1 MLFLVYLC
9 FGLRMVIKYLN
20 PGNVN
25 KMVTPAGREAAL
37 KITIQ
42 RKQMANKRRAQSCSW
57 WRPGVGFIL

>member
-9 FGLRMVIKYLN
+9 FGLKMVIKYLN

-25 KMVTPAGREAAL
+25 KMVTPAGIEAAL

-42 RKQMANKRRAQSCSW
+42 RKTDGQ
-57 WRPGVGFIL
+57 